1 MLEIAILAIVI
12 ALIFDFVNGFNDS
25 ANSVATVIGTRVLR
39 PLQAVALSAAANFAG
54 PFIFGVAVATTIA
67 KGIVSPDE
75 ITVYM
80 IIGGLAGAIAWSSL
94 CTYFGLPISNSHSL
108 IGGIMGAGI
117 AGLGFEQLVFGGL
130 TKVFAGIIIAPIGGM
145 IFGIAL
151 AGAIIVFLANRRPAI
166 VNRTFGRLQ
175 IISSAWFALTH
186 GANDGQ
192 KTMGIIVLI
201 LFSADLISEIHM
213 PLWVIFAAA
222 SAMGLGTFF
231 GGYKVIKTLGVRV
244 TRLRPYQ
251 GFAAET
257 GGGLMLAV
265 FAIFGIP
272 ASTTHAITGTIMG
285 AGAARRKTCSSLE
298 SQQADHIFLGN
309 YHTRSRW
316 TWNCIYLRN
325 PFVCIAIHKE
335 VSSSTKNISIH

>member
-39 PLQAVALSAAANFAG
+39 PLHAVALSAAANFAG

-201 LFSADLISEIHM
+201 LFSANLIDEIHM

-285 AGAARRKTCSSLE
+285 AGAARRKRAVRWKVSR
-298 SQQADHIFLGN
+298 QIIFSWVITIPGAAGLAIAFT
-309 YHTRSRW
+309 YIIH
-316 TWNCIYLRN
+316 L
-325 PFVCIAIHKE
+325 FV
-335 VSSSTKNISIH
+335 

>member
-1 MLEIAILAIVI
+1 MIEIAIVAIII

-25 ANSVATVIGTRVLR
+25 ANSVATVIGTRVLK
-39 PLQAVALSAAANFAG
+39 PLHAVALSAAANFVG
-54 PFIFGVAVATTIA
+54 PFVFGVAVATTIA

-117 AGLGFEQLVFGGL
+117 IGLGFEQLVYGGL
-130 TKVFAGIIIAPIGGM
+130 TKVFAGIIIAPIGGI
-145 IFGIAL
+145 IFGMVLVGIIIA
-151 AGAIIVFLANRRPAI
+151 VFAKYRPAV
-166 VNRTFGRLQ
+166 VNRTFGRLS
-175 IISSAWFALTH
+175 IISSAWLALTH

-213 PLWVIFAAA
+213 PLWVILAAA

-231 GGYKVIKTLGVRV
+231 GGYKVIKTLGLKI
-244 TRLRPYQ
+244 TRLKPYQ
-251 GFAAET
+251 GFAAQT
-257 GGGLMLAV
+257 GGGVMLAI
-265 FAIFGIP
+265 FAILGIP
-272 ASTTHAITGTIMG
+272 ASTTHAITGSEYVQS
-285 AGAARRKTCSSLE
+285 AGELAGRSY
-298 SQQADHIFLGN
+298 FLG
-309 YHTRSRW
+309 
-316 TWNCIYLRN
+316 
-325 PFVCIAIHKE
+325 
-335 VSSSTKNISIH
+335 

>member
-1 MLEIAILAIVI
+1 MIEIAIAAIIV

-39 PLQAVALSAAANFAG
+39 PIHAVALSAAANFVG
-54 PFIFGVAVATTIA
+54 PFVFGVAVATTIA

-117 AGLGFEQLVFGGL
+117 IGLGFEQLVFGGL
-130 TKVFAGIIIAPIGGM
+130 TKVFAGIIIAPIGGV
-145 IFGIAL
+145 IFGMAL
-151 AGAIIVFLANRRPAI
+151 VGIIITVFAKRRPAV

-231 GGYKVIKTLGVRV
+231 GGYKVIKTLGLRI
-244 TRLRPYQ
+244 TRLKPYQ

-257 GGGLMLAV
+257 GGGIMLAV
-265 FAIFGIP
+265 FAILGIP

-285 AGAARRKTCSSLE
+285 AGAARRIRAVRWKVSR
-298 SQQADHIFLGN
+298 QIIFSWVITIPGAAGLAIAFT
-309 YHTRSRW
+309 YIIH
-316 TWNCIYLRN
+316 L
-325 PFVCIAIHKE
+325 FV
-335 VSSSTKNISIH
+335 

>member
-1 MLEIAILAIVI
+1 MIEIAIAAIII

-39 PLQAVALSAAANFAG
+39 PLHAVALSAAANFVG
-54 PFIFGVAVATTIA
+54 PFVFGVAVATTIA

-117 AGLGFEQLVFGGL
+117 IGLGFEQLVFGGL
-130 TKVFAGIIIAPIGGM
+130 TKVFAGIIIAPIGGI
-145 IFGIAL
+145 IFGMIL
-151 AGAIIVFLANRRPAI
+151 VGIIITVFAKRKPAV

-231 GGYKVIKTLGVRV
+231 GGYKVIKTLGLRV
-244 TRLRPYQ
+244 TRLKPYQ

-257 GGGLMLAV
+257 GGGIMLAV
-265 FAIFGIP
+265 FAILGIP

-285 AGAARRKTCSSLE
+285 AGAARRIRAVRWKVSR
-298 SQQADHIFLGN
+298 QIIFSWVITIPGAAGLAIAFT
-309 YHTRSRW
+309 YIIH
-316 TWNCIYLRN
+316 L
-325 PFVCIAIHKE
+325 FV
-335 VSSSTKNISIH
+335 

>member
-1 MLEIAILAIVI
+1 MIEIAIAAIII

-25 ANSVATVIGTRVLR
+25 ANSVATVIGTRVLK
-39 PLQAVALSAAANFAG
+39 PLHAVALSAAANFVG
-54 PFIFGVAVATTIA
+54 PFVFGVAVATTIA

-117 AGLGFEQLVFGGL
+117 IGLGFEQLVYGGL
-130 TKVFAGIIIAPIGGM
+130 TKVFTGIIIAPIGGI
-145 IFGIAL
+145 IFGMVLVGIIIA
-151 AGAIIVFLANRRPAI
+151 VFAKHRPAV
-166 VNRTFGRLQ
+166 VNRTFGRLS
-175 IISSAWFALTH
+175 IISSAWLALTH

-213 PLWVIFAAA
+213 PLWVILAAA

-231 GGYKVIKTLGVRV
+231 GGYKVIKTLGLKI
-244 TRLRPYQ
+244 TR
-251 GFAAET
+251 
-257 GGGLMLAV
+257 
-265 FAIFGIP
+265 
-272 ASTTHAITGTIMG
+272 
-285 AGAARRKTCSSLE
+285 
-298 SQQADHIFLGN
+298 
-309 YHTRSRW
+309 
-316 TWNCIYLRN
+316 
-325 PFVCIAIHKE
+325 
-335 VSSSTKNISIH
+335 

>member
-1 MLEIAILAIVI
+1 MLEIAIGAIII

-39 PLQAVALSAAANFAG
+39 PLHAVALSAAANFVG

-117 AGLGFEQLVFGGL
+117 IGLGFEQLVYGGL
-130 TKVFAGIIIAPIGGM
+130 TKVFAGIIIAPIGG
-145 IFGIAL
+145 IVFGMAL
-151 AGAIIVFLANRRPAI
+151 AGIIIAVFAKRRPAV
-166 VNRTFGRLQ
+166 VNRTFGRLS
-175 IISSAWFALTH
+175 IISSAWLALTH

-231 GGYKVIKTLGVRV
+231 GGYKVIKTLGLKI
-244 TRLRPYQ
+244 TRLKPYQ
-251 GFAAET
+251 GFAAQT
-257 GGGLMLAV
+257 GGGLMLAI
-265 FAIFGIP
+265 FAILGIP
-272 ASTTHAITGTIMG
+272 ASTTHAITGSVMG
-285 AGAARRKTCSSLE
+285 AGAARRKRAVRWKVSR
-298 SQQADHIFLGN
+298 QIIFSWIITIPGAAGLAIAFT
-309 YHTRSRW
+309 YIIH
-316 TWNCIYLRN
+316 L
-325 PFVCIAIHKE
+325 FV
-335 VSSSTKNISIH
+335 

>member
-1 MLEIAILAIVI
+1 MIEVAIGAIIV

-25 ANSVATVIGTRVLR
+25 ANSVATVIGTRVLK
-39 PLQAVALSAAANFAG
+39 PLHAVALSAAANFVG

-75 ITVYM
+75 VTVYM
-80 IIGGLAGAIAWSSL
+80 IIGGLAGAISWSSL

-117 AGLGFEQLVFGGL
+117 AGLGFEQLVYGGL
-130 TKVFAGIIIAPIGGM
+130 VKVFAGIIIAPIGG
-145 IFGIAL
+145 IVFGMAL
-151 AGAIIVFLANRRPAI
+151 AGIVIAIFAKYRPAI
-166 VNRTFGRLQ
+166 VNRTFGRLS
-175 IISSAWFALTH
+175 IISSAWLALTH

-222 SAMGLGTFF
+222 GAMGLGTFF

-285 AGAARRKTCSSLE
+285 AGAARRKRAVRWKVSR
-298 SQQADHIFLGN
+298 QIIFSWVITIPGAAGLGIAFT
-309 YHTRSRW
+309 YIIH
-316 TWNCIYLRN
+316 L
-325 PFVCIAIHKE
+325 FV
-335 VSSSTKNISIH
+335 

>member
-1 MLEIAILAIVI
+1 MLELAIAAIII

-39 PLQAVALSAAANFAG
+39 PIHAVTISAVANFAG

-80 IIGGLAGAIAWSSL
+80 IIGGLAGAITCSTL

-117 AGLGFEQLVFGGL
+117 AGLGFEELVYGGL
-130 TKVFAGIIIAPIGGM
+130 TKVFAGIVIAPIGGM
-145 IFGIAL
+145 VFGIAL
-151 AGAIIVFLANRRPAI
+151 AGVIIVFLANRKPAI
-166 VNRTFGRLQ
+166 VNKTFGRLQ

-222 SAMGLGTFF
+222 GAMGLGTFF
-231 GGYKVIKTLGVRV
+231 GGYKVIKTLGVKI
-244 TRLRPYQ
+244 TRLKPYQ

-257 GGGLMLAV
+257 GGGLMLAI

-285 AGAARRKTCSSLE
+285 AGAARRKRAVRWKVSR
-298 SQQADHIFLGN
+298 QIIFYWLITIPGAAGLGIAFT
-309 YHTRSRW
+309 YIIH
-316 TWNCIYLRN
+316 L
-325 PFVCIAIHKE
+325 FV
-335 VSSSTKNISIH
+335 

>member
-1 MLEIAILAIVI
+1 MIEIAIAAIII

-25 ANSVATVIGTRVLR
+25 ANSVATVIGTRVLK
-39 PLQAVALSAAANFAG
+39 PLHAVALSAAANFVG
-54 PFIFGVAVATTIA
+54 PFVFGVAVATTIA

-117 AGLGFEQLVFGGL
+117 IGLGFEQLVYGGL
-130 TKVFAGIIIAPIGGM
+130 TKVFTGIIIAPIGGV
-145 IFGIAL
+145 IFGMVLVGIIIA
-151 AGAIIVFLANRRPAI
+151 VFAKRKPAV
-166 VNRTFGRLQ
+166 VNRTFGRLS
-175 IISSAWFALTH
+175 IISSAWLALTH

-231 GGYKVIKTLGVRV
+231 GGYKVIKTLGLKI
-244 TRLRPYQ
+244 TRLKPYQ
-251 GFAAET
+251 GFAAQT
-257 GGGLMLAV
+257 GGGVMLAI
-265 FAIFGIP
+265 FALLGIP
-272 ASTTHAITGTIMG
+272 ASTTHAITGSVMG
-285 AGAARRKTCSSLE
+285 AGAARRIRAVRWRVSR
-298 SQQADHIFLGN
+298 QIIFSWVITIPGAAGLAIAFT
-309 YHTRSRW
+309 YIIH
-316 TWNCIYLRN
+316 L
-325 PFVCIAIHKE
+325 FV
-335 VSSSTKNISIH
+335 

>member
-1 MLEIAILAIVI
+1 MYELAIAAIII

-25 ANSVATVIGTRVLR
+25 ANSVATVIGTRVMK
-39 PLQAVALSAAANFAG
+39 PLHAVALSAAANFVG
-54 PFIFGVAVATTIA
+54 PFVFGVAVATTIA

-117 AGLGFEQLVFGGL
+117 IGLGFEQLVYGGL
-130 TKVFAGIIIAPIGGM
+130 TKVFTGIIIAPIGGI
-145 IFGIAL
+145 IFGMVLVGIIIA
-151 AGAIIVFLANRRPAI
+151 VFAKRKPAV
-166 VNRTFGRLQ
+166 VNRTFGRLS
-175 IISSAWFALTH
+175 IISSAWLALTH

-231 GGYKVIKTLGVRV
+231 GGYKVIKTLGLKI
-244 TRLRPYQ
+244 TRLKPYQ
-251 GFAAET
+251 GFAAQT
-257 GGGLMLAV
+257 GGGVMLAI
-265 FAIFGIP
+265 FALLGIP
-272 ASTTHAITGTIMG
+272 ASTTHAITGSVMG
-285 AGAARRKTCSSLE
+285 AGAARRIRAVRWRVSR
-298 SQQADHIFLGN
+298 QIIFSWVITIPGAAGLAIAFT
-309 YHTRSRW
+309 YIIH
-316 TWNCIYLRN
+316 L
-325 PFVCIAIHKE
+325 FV
-335 VSSSTKNISIH
+335 

>member
-39 PLQAVALSAAANFAG
+39 PLHAVALSAAANFAG

-117 AGLGFEQLVFGGL
+117 AGLGFEQLVLGGL

-151 AGAIIVFLANRRPAI
+151 AGAIIVFLAKRRPAI

-201 LFSADLISEIHM
+201 LFSANLIDEIHM

-222 SAMGLGTFF
+222 GAMGLGTFF
-231 GGYKVIKTLGVRV
+231 GGYKVIKTLGVKV

-257 GGGLMLAV
+257 GGGMMLAI

-285 AGAARRKTCSSLE
+285 AGAARRKRAVRWKVSR
-298 SQQADHIFLGN
+298 QIIFSWVITIPGAAGLGIGFT
-309 YHTRSRW
+309 YIIH
-316 TWNCIYLRN
+316 L
-325 PFVCIAIHKE
+325 FV
-335 VSSSTKNISIH
+335 

>member
-1 MLEIAILAIVI
+1 MIEIAIAAIIV

-25 ANSVATVIGTRVLR
+25 ANSVATVIGTRVLK
-39 PLQAVALSAAANFAG
+39 PLHAVALSAAANFIG
-54 PFIFGVAVATTIA
+54 PFVFGVAVATTIA

-117 AGLGFEQLVFGGL
+117 IGLGFEQLVYGGL
-130 TKVFAGIIIAPIGGM
+130 TKVFAGIIIAPIGGI
-145 IFGIAL
+145 IFGMALVGIIIA
-151 AGAIIVFLANRRPAI
+151 VFAKRRPAV
-166 VNRTFGRLQ
+166 VNRTFGRLS
-175 IISSAWFALTH
+175 IISSAWLALTH

-231 GGYKVIKTLGVRV
+231 GGYKVIKTLGLKI
-244 TRLRPYQ
+244 TRLKPYQ
-251 GFAAET
+251 GFAAQT
-257 GGGLMLAV
+257 GGGVMLAI
-265 FAIFGIP
+265 FAILGIP
-272 ASTTHAITGTIMG
+272 ASTTHAITGSVMG
-285 AGAARRKTCSSLE
+285 AGAARRVRAVRWRVSR
-298 SQQADHIFLGN
+298 QIIFSWVITIPGAAGLAIVFT
-309 YHTRSRW
+309 YIIH
-316 TWNCIYLRN
+316 L
-325 PFVCIAIHKE
+325 FV
-335 VSSSTKNISIH
+335 

>member
-1 MLEIAILAIVI
+1 MIEIAIAAIIV

-25 ANSVATVIGTRVLR
+25 ANSVATVIGTRVLK
-39 PLQAVALSAAANFAG
+39 PLHAVALSAAANFVG
-54 PFIFGVAVATTIA
+54 PFVFGVAVATTIA

-117 AGLGFEQLVFGGL
+117 IGLGFEQLVYGGL
-130 TKVFAGIIIAPIGGM
+130 TKVFAGIIIAPIGGI
-145 IFGIAL
+145 IFGMALVGIIIAIF
-151 AGAIIVFLANRRPAI
+151 AKRRPAV
-166 VNRTFGRLQ
+166 VNRTFGRLS
-175 IISSAWFALTH
+175 IISSAWLALTH

-213 PLWVIFAAA
+213 PLWVILAAA

-231 GGYKVIKTLGVRV
+231 GGYKVIKTLGLKI
-244 TRLRPYQ
+244 TRLKPYQ
-251 GFAAET
+251 GFAAQT
-257 GGGLMLAV
+257 GGGVMLAI
-265 FAIFGIP
+265 FAILGIP
-272 ASTTHAITGTIMG
+272 ASTTHAITGSVLG
-285 AGAARRKTCSSLE
+285 AGAARRIRAVRWRVSRLI
-298 SQQADHIFLGN
+298 IFSWVITIPG
-309 YHTRSRW
+309 
-316 TWNCIYLRN
+316 
-325 PFVCIAIHKE
+325 AA
-335 VSSSTKNISIH
+335 

>member
-54 PFIFGVAVATTIA
+54 PFIFGVAGASTIA
-67 KGIVSPDE
+67 KRSVSPDE

-80 IIGGLAGAIAWSSL
+80 IIGGLAVAITWSSL
-94 CTYFGLPISNSHSL
+94 CTYFGLPISNSHSF

-117 AGLGFEQLVFGGL
+117 IGLGFEQLVYGGL
-130 TKVFAGIIIAPIGGM
+130 TKVFAGIIIAPIGGI
-145 IFGIAL
+145 IFGMVLVGIIIA
-151 AGAIIVFLANRRPAI
+151 VFAKHKPAV
-166 VNRTFGRLQ
+166 VNRTFGRLS
-175 IISSAWFALTH
+175 IISSAWLALTH

-231 GGYKVIKTLGVRV
+231 GGYKVIKTLGLKI
-244 TRLRPYQ
+244 TRLKPYQ
-251 GFAAET
+251 GFAAQT
-257 GGGLMLAV
+257 GGGVMLAI
-265 FAIFGIP
+265 FALLGIP
-272 ASTTHAITGTIMG
+272 ASTTHAFTGSVMG
-285 AGAARRKTCSSLE
+285 AGAARRIRAVRWKVSRLI
-298 SQQADHIFLGN
+298 IFSWVITIPGAAGLAIAFT
-309 YHTRSRW
+309 YIIH
-316 TWNCIYLRN
+316 L
-325 PFVCIAIHKE
+325 FV
-335 VSSSTKNISIH
+335 

>member
-1 MLEIAILAIVI
+1 MIEVAIGAIIV

-25 ANSVATVIGTRVLR
+25 ANSVATVIGTRVLK
-39 PLQAVALSAAANFAG
+39 PLHAVALSAAANFVG
-54 PFIFGVAVATTIA
+54 PFVFGVAVATTIA

-117 AGLGFEQLVFGGL
+117 IGLGFEQLVYGGL
-130 TKVFAGIIIAPIGGM
+130 TKVFAGIIIAPLGG
-145 IFGIAL
+145 IAFGMAL
-151 AGAIIVFLANRRPAI
+151 AGIIIVVFAKRRPAV
-166 VNRTFGRLQ
+166 VNRTFGRLS
-175 IISSAWFALTH
+175 IISSAWLALTH

-213 PLWVIFAAA
+213 PLWVIVAAA

-231 GGYKVIKTLGVRV
+231 GGYKVIKTLGLKI
-244 TRLRPYQ
+244 TRLKPYQ
-251 GFAAET
+251 GFAAQT
-257 GGGLMLAV
+257 GGGLMLAI
-265 FAIFGIP
+265 FAVLGIP
-272 ASTTHAITGTIMG
+272 ASTTHAITGSVMG
-285 AGAARRKTCSSLE
+285 AGAARRKRAVRWKVSR
-298 SQQADHIFLGN
+298 QIIFSWIITIPGAAGLAITFT
-309 YHTRSRW
+309 YIIH
-316 TWNCIYLRN
+316 L
-325 PFVCIAIHKE
+325 FV
-335 VSSSTKNISIH
+335 

>member
-151 AGAIIVFLANRRPAI
+151 AGAIIVFLAKRKPAI

-231 GGYKVIKTLGVRV
+231 GGYKVIKTLGLKI
-244 TRLRPYQ
+244 TRLKPYQ
-251 GFAAET
+251 GFAAQT
-257 GGGLMLAV
+257 GGGVMLAI
-265 FAIFGIP
+265 FALLGIP
-272 ASTTHAITGTIMG
+272 ASTTHAITGSVMG
-285 AGAARRKTCSSLE
+285 AGAARRIRAVRWRVSR
-298 SQQADHIFLGN
+298 QIIFSWVITIPGAAGLAIAFT
-309 YHTRSRW
+309 YIIH
-316 TWNCIYLRN
+316 L
-325 PFVCIAIHKE
+325 FV
-335 VSSSTKNISIH
+335 

>member
-1 MLEIAILAIVI
+1 MIEIAIAAIIV

-25 ANSVATVIGTRVLR
+25 ANSVATVIGTRVLK
-39 PLQAVALSAAANFAG
+39 PLHAVALSAAANFIG
-54 PFIFGVAVATTIA
+54 PFVFGVAVATTIA

-117 AGLGFEQLVFGGL
+117 IGLGFEQLVYGGL
-130 TKVFAGIIIAPIGGM
+130 TKVFAGIIIAPIGGI
-145 IFGIAL
+145 IFGLVLVGIIIA
-151 AGAIIVFLANRRPAI
+151 VFAKRRPAV
-166 VNRTFGRLQ
+166 VNRTFGRLS
-175 IISSAWFALTH
+175 IISSVWLALTH

-231 GGYKVIKTLGVRV
+231 GGYKVIKTLGLKI
-244 TRLRPYQ
+244 TRLKPYQ
-251 GFAAET
+251 GFAAQT
-257 GGGLMLAV
+257 GGGVMLAI
-265 FAIFGIP
+265 FALLGIP
-272 ASTTHAITGTIMG
+272 ASTTHAITGSVMG
-285 AGAARRKTCSSLE
+285 AGAARRIRAVRWRVSR
-298 SQQADHIFLGN
+298 QIIFSWVITIPGAAGLAIAFT
-309 YHTRSRW
+309 YIIH
-316 TWNCIYLRN
+316 L
-325 PFVCIAIHKE
+325 FV
-335 VSSSTKNISIH
+335 

>member
-1 MLEIAILAIVI
+1 MYELAIAAIIV

-25 ANSVATVIGTRVLR
+25 ANSVATVIGTRVMK
-39 PLQAVALSAAANFAG
+39 PLHAVALSAAANFVG
-54 PFIFGVAVATTIA
+54 PFVFGVAVATTIA

-117 AGLGFEQLVFGGL
+117 IGLGFEQLVYGGL
-130 TKVFAGIIIAPIGGM
+130 TKVFAGIIIAPIGGI
-145 IFGIAL
+145 IFGMVLVGIIIA
-151 AGAIIVFLANRRPAI
+151 VFAKRKPAV
-166 VNRTFGRLQ
+166 VNRTFGRLS
-175 IISSAWFALTH
+175 IISSAWLALTH

-201 LFSADLISEIHM
+201 LFSAGIISEIHM
-213 PLWVIFAAA
+213 PLWVIVAAA

-231 GGYKVIKTLGVRV
+231 GGYKVIKTLGLKI
-244 TRLRPYQ
+244 TRLKPYQ

-257 GGGLMLAV
+257 GGGMMLAV
-265 FAIFGIP
+265 FAVLGIP

-285 AGAARRKTCSSLE
+285 AGAARRKRAVRWKVSR
-298 SQQADHIFLGN
+298 QIIFSWVITIPGAAGLAIAFT
-309 YHTRSRW
+309 YIIH
-316 TWNCIYLRN
+316 L
-325 PFVCIAIHKE
+325 FV
-335 VSSSTKNISIH
+335 

>member
-1 MLEIAILAIVI
+1 MYELAVVAIII

-39 PLQAVALSAAANFAG
+39 PLHAVTISALANFAG

-67 KGIVSPDE
+67 KGIVSPDQ

-80 IIGGLAGAIAWSSL
+80 IMGGLVGAIVWSSL

-117 AGLGFEQLVFGGL
+117 IGLGFEQLVYGGL
-130 TKVFAGIIIAPIGGM
+130 TKVFAGIIIAPIGG
-145 IFGIAL
+145 IVFGMAL
-151 AGAIIVFLANRRPAI
+151 AGIIIAVLAKRRPAV

-201 LFSADLISEIHM
+201 LFSAGMISEIHM

-222 SAMGLGTFF
+222 GAMGLGTFF
-231 GGYKVIKTLGVRV
+231 GGYKVIKTLGLKI
-244 TRLRPYQ
+244 TRLKPYQ

-257 GGGLMLAV
+257 GGGMMLAV
-265 FAIFGIP
+265 FAILGIP
-272 ASTTHAITGTIMG
+272 ASTTHSITGTIMG
-285 AGAARRKTCSSLE
+285 AGAARRKRAVRWKVSR
-298 SQQADHIFLGN
+298 QIIFSWVITIPGAAGLAIAFT
-309 YHTRSRW
+309 YIIH
-316 TWNCIYLRN
+316 L
-325 PFVCIAIHKE
+325 FV
-335 VSSSTKNISIH
+335 

>member
-1 MLEIAILAIVI
+1 MYELAVVAIII

-39 PLQAVALSAAANFAG
+39 PLHAVTISAVANFAG

-67 KGIVSPDE
+67 KGIVSPDQ

-80 IIGGLAGAIAWSSL
+80 IMGGLVGAIVWSSL

-117 AGLGFEQLVFGGL
+117 IGLGFEQLVYGGL
-130 TKVFAGIIIAPIGGM
+130 TKVFAGIIIAPIGG
-145 IFGIAL
+145 IVFGMAL
-151 AGAIIVFLANRRPAI
+151 AGIIIAVLAKRRPAV

-201 LFSADLISEIHM
+201 LFSAGMISEIHM

-222 SAMGLGTFF
+222 GAMGLGTFF
-231 GGYKVIKTLGVRV
+231 GGYKVIKTLGLKV
-244 TRLRPYQ
+244 TRLKPYQ

-257 GGGLMLAV
+257 GGGMMLAI
-265 FAIFGIP
+265 FAVLGIP

-285 AGAARRKTCSSLE
+285 AGAARRKRAVRWKVSR
-298 SQQADHIFLGN
+298 QIIFSWVITIPGAAGLAIAFT
-309 YHTRSRW
+309 YIIH
-316 TWNCIYLRN
+316 L
-325 PFVCIAIHKE
+325 FV
-335 VSSSTKNISIH
+335 

>member
-1 MLEIAILAIVI
+1 MIEIAIAAIIV

-25 ANSVATVIGTRVLR
+25 ANSVATVIGTRVLK
-39 PLQAVALSAAANFAG
+39 PLHAVALSAAANFVG
-54 PFIFGVAVATTIA
+54 PFVFGVAVATTIA

-117 AGLGFEQLVFGGL
+117 IGLGFEQLVYGGL
-130 TKVFAGIIIAPIGGM
+130 TKVFAGIIIAPIGGI
-145 IFGIAL
+145 IFGMALVGIIIA
-151 AGAIIVFLANRRPAI
+151 VFAKRRPAV
-166 VNRTFGRLQ
+166 VNRTFGRLS
-175 IISSAWFALTH
+175 IISSAWLALTH

-231 GGYKVIKTLGVRV
+231 GGYKVIKTLGLKI
-244 TRLRPYQ
+244 TRLKPYQ
-251 GFAAET
+251 GFAAQT
-257 GGGLMLAV
+257 GGGVMLAI
-265 FAIFGIP
+265 FALLGIP
-272 ASTTHAITGTIMG
+272 ASTTHAITGSVMG
-285 AGAARRKTCSSLE
+285 AGAARRIRAVRWKVSR
-298 SQQADHIFLGN
+298 QIIFSWVITIPGAAGLAIAFT
-309 YHTRSRW
+309 YIIH
-316 TWNCIYLRN
+316 L
-325 PFVCIAIHKE
+325 FV
-335 VSSSTKNISIH
+335 

>member
-1 MLEIAILAIVI
+1 MIEIAIAAIII

-25 ANSVATVIGTRVLR
+25 ANSVATVIGTRVLK
-39 PLQAVALSAAANFAG
+39 PLHAVALSAAANFVG
-54 PFIFGVAVATTIA
+54 PFVFGVAVATTIA

-117 AGLGFEQLVFGGL
+117 IGLGFEQLVYGGL
-130 TKVFAGIIIAPIGGM
+130 TKVFTGIIIAPIGGV
-145 IFGIAL
+145 IFGMVLVGIIIA
-151 AGAIIVFLANRRPAI
+151 VFAKRKPAV
-166 VNRTFGRLQ
+166 VNRTFGRLS
-175 IISSAWFALTH
+175 IISSAWLALTH

-231 GGYKVIKTLGVRV
+231 GGYKVIKTLGLKI
-244 TRLRPYQ
+244 TRLKPYQ
-251 GFAAET
+251 GFAAQT
-257 GGGLMLAV
+257 GGGVMLAI
-265 FAIFGIP
+265 FAILGIP
-272 ASTTHAITGTIMG
+272 ASTTHAITGSVMG
-285 AGAARRKTCSSLE
+285 AGAARRIRAVRWRVSR
-298 SQQADHIFLGN
+298 QIIFSWVITIPGAAGLAIAFT
-309 YHTRSRW
+309 YIIH
-316 TWNCIYLRN
+316 L
-325 PFVCIAIHKE
+325 FV
-335 VSSSTKNISIH
+335 

>member
-1 MLEIAILAIVI
+1 MIEIAIAAIII

-39 PLQAVALSAAANFAG
+39 PIHAVALSAAANFAG

-117 AGLGFEQLVFGGL
+117 IGLGFEQLVFGGL
-130 TKVFAGIIIAPIGGM
+130 TKVFAGIIIAPIGGV
-145 IFGIAL
+145 IFGMVL
-151 AGAIIVFLANRRPAI
+151 VGIIITVFAKRKPAV

-231 GGYKVIKTLGVRV
+231 GGYKVIKTLGLRI
-244 TRLRPYQ
+244 TRLKPYQ

-257 GGGLMLAV
+257 GGGIMLAV
-265 FAIFGIP
+265 FAILGIP

-285 AGAARRKTCSSLE
+285 AGAARRVRAVRWKVSR
-298 SQQADHIFLGN
+298 QIIFSWVITIPGAAGLAIAFT
-309 YHTRSRW
+309 YIIH
-316 TWNCIYLRN
+316 L
-325 PFVCIAIHKE
+325 FV
-335 VSSSTKNISIH
+335 